1 MMKNSGRGSIISYY
15 QRIIIIKKRKE
26 VKMNKNR
33 ITFLVGAVFLIGLIA
48 NTGCATKKYVMGGMA
63 TLDQKVE
70 GMETAVEENQKRIK
84 EHDERLTTLGSLIT
98 QHQSELNQQK
108 SDVDSKISEVRRFA
122 QGKLILQEIIRNDEA
137 KFEFESY
144 ELGDEAKVA
153 LDRLVERL
161 IAQNKGL
168 YLEIQGHADS
178 SGPEDWNVYLGK
190 KRAEAV
196 MEYLH
201 NNYHIPLHR
210 MEVISYGSD
219 KPIAD
224 NSTREGRSQ
233 NRRVM
238 ILVYE

>member
-1 MMKNSGRGSIISYY
+1 
-15 QRIIIIKKRKE
+15 
-26 VKMNKNR
+26 MNKNR
-33 ITFLVGAVFLIGLIA
+33 ITLLVGAVFFIGLIT
-48 NTGCATKKYVMGGMA
+48 NTGCATKKYVLGEAAM
-63 TLDQKVE
+63 LDQKIA

-98 QHQSELNQQK
+98 QNQSELNQQK
-108 SDVDSKISEVRRFA
+108 SDLDGKISEVKRFA

-144 ELGDEAKVA
+144 ELSDEAKVA
-153 LDRLVERL
+153 LDKFVETL

-178 SGPEDWNVYLGK
+178 TGPEDWNVYLGK

-201 NNYHIPLHR
+201 NGYHIPLHR

-219 KPIAD
+219 TPIAD
-224 NSTREGRSQ
+224 NSTGAGRSQ

>member
-1 MMKNSGRGSIISYY
+1 
-15 QRIIIIKKRKE
+15 
-26 VKMNKNR
+26 MNKNR
-33 ITFLVGAVFLIGLIA
+33 ITFLAGAVFLIGLIT
-48 NTGCATKKYVMGGMA
+48 NTACATKKYVLGGIA

-84 EHDERLTTLGSLIT
+84 AHDERLTTLGSLIT
-98 QHQSELNQQK
+98 EHQSELDQQK
-108 SDVDSKISEVRRFA
+108 SELDGKISEVRRFA

-153 LDRLVERL
+153 LDKFVEIL

-178 SGPEDWNVYLGK
+178 SGPEDWNLYLGK

-196 MEYLH
+196 MKYLH

-219 KPIAD
+219 RPIAD
-224 NSTREGRSQ
+224 NSNSEGRAQ

>member
-1 MMKNSGRGSIISYY
+1 
-15 QRIIIIKKRKE
+15 
-26 VKMNKNR
+26 MNKNR
-33 ITFLVGAVFLIGLIA
+33 ITFLVGAVFLISLIA
-48 NTGCATKKYVMGGMA
+48 TTGCASKKYVLGEVA

-70 GMETAVEENQKRIK
+70 GMETTVEENQKRIK
-84 EHDERLTTLGSLIT
+84 EHDERLATIGSLIT
-98 QHQSELNQQK
+98 QHQSDLNQQK
-108 SDVDSKISEVRRFA
+108 SELDGKISEVRRFA

-144 ELGDEAKVA
+144 ELSDEAKVA
-153 LDRLVERL
+153 LDRFVEKL

-178 SGPEDWNVYLGK
+178 TGPEDWNVYLGK

-196 MEYLH
+196 MGYLH
-201 NNYHIPLHR
+201 EQYHIPLHR

-219 KPIAD
+219 KPMAD
-224 NSTREGRSQ
+224 NSTSEGRAQ
-233 NRRVM
+233 NRRVV

>member
-1 MMKNSGRGSIISYY
+1 
-15 QRIIIIKKRKE
+15 
-26 VKMNKNR
+26 MNKNR
-33 ITFLVGAVFLIGLIA
+33 ITFFVGAVFLIGLIT
-48 NTGCATKKYVMGGMA
+48 NTGCATKKYVLGGMA

-84 EHDERLTTLGSLIT
+84 EHDERLTTIGSLIT
-98 QHQSELNQQK
+98 QHRSEFDQQK
-108 SDVDSKISEVRRFA
+108 SEIDGKISEVRRFA
-122 QGKLILQEIIRNDEA
+122 QGKLILQEIITNDEA

-144 ELGDEAKVA
+144 ELGDNAKVA
-153 LDRLVERL
+153 LDKLVGML

-178 SGPEDWNVYLGK
+178 SGPEDWNLYLGK
-190 KRAEAV
+190 KRAETV

-201 NNYHIPLHR
+201 NMYHIPLHR
-210 MEVISYGSD
+210 MEVISYGSA

-224 NSTREGRSQ
+224 NSTSEGRAQ
-233 NRRVM
+233 NRRVE

>member
-1 MMKNSGRGSIISYY
+1 MMKNSERGSIISYY

-98 QHQSELNQQK
+98 QSQSELNQQK
-108 SDVDSKISEVRRFA
+108 SDLDGQISEVRRFA

-153 LDRLVERL
+153 LDRFVETL

-196 MEYLH
+196 MKYLH
-201 NNYHIPLHR
+201 NQYHLPLHR

-224 NSTREGRSQ
+224 NSTSEGRSQ

>member
-1 MMKNSGRGSIISYY
+1 
-15 QRIIIIKKRKE
+15 
-26 VKMNKNR
+26 MNKNR
-33 ITFLVGAVFLIGLIA
+33 ITFLVGAVFLIGLIT
-48 NTGCATKKYVMGGMA
+48 NTGCATKKMVLGEVA

-70 GMETAVEENQKRIK
+70 GMETALEENQKRIK

-98 QHQSELNQQK
+98 ENQSKMSQTK
-108 SDVDSKISEVRRFA
+108 SEIEGKISEVRRFA
-122 QGKLILQEIIRNDEA
+122 QGKLVLQEIIRNDEA

-153 LDRLVERL
+153 LDKFVEIL

>member
-1 MMKNSGRGSIISYY
+1 
-15 QRIIIIKKRKE
+15 
-26 VKMNKNR
+26 MNKNR
-33 ITFLVGAVFLIGLIA
+33 ITFLVGAVFFIGLIA
-48 NTGCATKKYVMGGMA
+48 STGCATKKYVLGEAA

-108 SDVDSKISEVRRFA
+108 SELDGKISEVRRFA

-144 ELGDEAKVA
+144 ELSDEAKVA
-153 LDRLVERL
+153 LDKLVEIL

-178 SGPEDWNVYLGK
+178 TGPEDWNVFLGR

-201 NNYHIPLHR
+201 DKYHIPLHR

-224 NSTREGRSQ
+224 NSTSEGRAQ
-233 NRRVM
+233 NRRVV

>member
-1 MMKNSGRGSIISYY
+1 
-15 QRIIIIKKRKE
+15 
-26 VKMNKNR
+26 MNKNR
-33 ITFLVGAVFLIGLIA
+33 ITFLVGAVFLIGLIT

-63 TLDQKVE
+63 TLDQKLE
-70 GMETAVEENQKRIK
+70 GMETTVEENQKRIK
-84 EHDERLTTLGSLIT
+84 EHDEKLTTLGSLIT

-108 SDVDSKISEVRRFA
+108 SDLDSKISEVRRFA
-122 QGKLILQEIIRNDEA
+122 QGKLVLQEIIRNDEA

-144 ELGDEAKVA
+144 ELGGEAKVA
-153 LDRLVERL
+153 LDRFVETL

-201 NNYHIPLHR
+201 NNSHIPLHR

-224 NSTREGRSQ
+224 NSTSEGRSQ

>member
-1 MMKNSGRGSIISYY
+1 
-15 QRIIIIKKRKE
+15 
-26 VKMNKNR
+26 MNKNR
-33 ITFLVGAVFLIGLIA
+33 ITFIVGAVFLIGLIT

-108 SDVDSKISEVRRFA
+108 SDLDSKISEVRRFA
-122 QGKLILQEIIRNDEA
+122 QGKLVLQEIIRNDEA

-144 ELGDEAKVA
+144 ELGDEAKVV
-153 LDRLVERL
+153 LDKFVEIL

-178 SGPEDWNVYLGK
+178 SGPEDWNVFLGK

>member
-1 MMKNSGRGSIISYY
+1 M
-15 QRIIIIKKRKE
+15 IIIKKRKE

-33 ITFLVGAVFLIGLIA
+33 ITFLVGAVFLIGLIT

-63 TLDQKVE
+63 TLDQKLG

-84 EHDERLTTLGSLIT
+84 EHDERLITLGSLIT

-108 SDVDSKISEVRRFA
+108 SDLDSKISEVRRFA

>member
-1 MMKNSGRGSIISYY
+1 
-15 QRIIIIKKRKE
+15 
-26 VKMNKNR
+26 MNKNR
-33 ITFLVGAVFLIGLIA
+33 ITFLVGAVFLIGLIT
-48 NTGCATKKYVMGGMA
+48 NTGCATKKMVLGEAA
-63 TLDQKVE
+63 TLDQKIE

-98 QHQSELNQQK
+98 QNQSELNQQQ
-108 SDVDSKISEVRRFA
+108 SDLDGKISEVRRFA
-122 QGKLILQEIIRNDEA
+122 QGKLVLQEIIRNDEA

-144 ELGDEAKVA
+144 ELADEAKVA
-153 LDRLVERL
+153 LDKFVEIL

-190 KRAEAV
+190 KRAEGV

-201 NNYHIPLHR
+201 NQYHIPLHR

-219 KPIAD
+219 RPIAD
-224 NSTREGRSQ
+224 NSTSEGRSQ

>member
-1 MMKNSGRGSIISYY
+1 MMKNSGRGSINFILSNDNYH
-15 QRIIIIKKRKE
+15 KKRKE

-63 TLDQKVE
+63 ALDQKVE

-98 QHQSELNQQK
+98 QSQSELNQQK
-108 SDVDSKISEVRRFA
+108 SDLDGKISEVRRFA
-122 QGKLILQEIIRNDEA
+122 QGKLVLQEVIRNDEA

-144 ELGDEAKVA
+144 ELSDEAKVA
-153 LDRLVERL
+153 LDRFVETL

-196 MEYLH
+196 MKYLH
-201 NNYHIPLHR
+201 NQYHLPLHR

-224 NSTREGRSQ
+224 NSTSEGRSQ

>member
-1 MMKNSGRGSIISYY
+1 
-15 QRIIIIKKRKE
+15 
-26 VKMNKNR
+26 MNKNR
-33 ITFLVGAVFLIGLIA
+33 ITFLVGAIFLIGLIT
-48 NTGCATKKYVMGGMA
+48 NTGCATKKYVLGGMA
-63 TLDQKVE
+63 ALDQKVE
-70 GMETAVEENQKRIK
+70 GMEIAVEENQKRIK

-98 QHQSELNQQK
+98 QNQSELNQQK
-108 SDVDSKISEVRRFA
+108 SELDSQISEVRRFA
-122 QGKLILQEIIRNDEA
+122 QGKLILQEILRNDEA

-144 ELGDEAKVA
+144 ELGGEAKVA
-153 LDRLVERL
+153 LDRFVETL

-178 SGPEDWNVYLGK
+178 SGPEDWNLYLGR

-201 NNYHIPLHR
+201 NKYHIPLHR

-219 KPIAD
+219 HPIAD
-224 NSTREGRSQ
+224 NSTTEGRTQ

>member
-1 MMKNSGRGSIISYY
+1 
-15 QRIIIIKKRKE
+15 
-26 VKMNKNR
+26 MNKNR
-33 ITFLVGAVFLIGLIA
+33 ITFLVGAVFLIGLIT

-108 SDVDSKISEVRRFA
+108 SDLDSKISEVRRFA

-201 NNYHIPLHR
+201 NQYHLPLHR

-224 NSTREGRSQ
+224 NSTSEGRSQ

>member
-1 MMKNSGRGSIISYY
+1 MF
-15 QRIIIIKKRKE
+15 
-26 VKMNKNR
+26 V
-33 ITFLVGAVFLIGLIA
+33 IGLIT
-48 NTGCATKKYVMGGMA
+48 NTSCATKKYVLGGIA

-108 SDVDSKISEVRRFA
+108 SELDSQINDVRRFA
-122 QGKLILQEIIRNDEA
+122 QGKLILQEILRNDEA

-153 LDRLVERL
+153 LDRFVETL

-178 SGPEDWNVYLGK
+178 TGPEDWNLYLGK

-201 NNYHIPLHR
+201 NQYLIPLHR
-210 MEVISYGSD
+210 MEVISYGSK
-219 KPIAD
+219 KPLTD
-224 NSTREGRSQ
+224 NSTREGRTQ
-233 NRRVM
+233 NRRVE

>member
-1 MMKNSGRGSIISYY
+1 
-15 QRIIIIKKRKE
+15 
-26 VKMNKNR
+26 MNKNR
-33 ITFLVGAVFLIGLIA
+33 ITFLVGAMFLIGLITS
-48 NTGCATKKYVMGGMA
+48 TGCATKKYVLGGIA

-98 QHQSELNQQK
+98 QNQSELNQQK
-108 SDVDSKISEVRRFA
+108 SDLDGKISEVRRFA

-153 LDRLVERL
+153 LDRFVETL

-178 SGPEDWNVYLGK
+178 TGPEDWNLYLGR

-201 NNYHIPLHR
+201 NQYLIPLHR

-219 KPIAD
+219 KPLSD